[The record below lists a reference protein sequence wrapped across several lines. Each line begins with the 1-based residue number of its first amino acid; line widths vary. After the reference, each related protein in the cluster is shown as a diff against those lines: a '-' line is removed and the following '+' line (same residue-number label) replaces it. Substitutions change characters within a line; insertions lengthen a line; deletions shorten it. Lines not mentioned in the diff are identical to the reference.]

1 MTENHFGAFKTIGFI
16 GLGAMGSQMVKH
28 LKGVANILIYDSDAA
43 RAATAAAAVG
53 GKVVDGVS
61 GMGSADAVIL
71 MLPTSAV
78 VDQMLH
84 GANAGKGLL
93 DYLSSGAMIIDMSS
107 SAPTN
112 SVANAEIAARR
123 GIHFIDAP
131 VSGGIKGAEAASL
144 AIMAGGAQA
153 DYDRALPL
161 LQKMGGKVFLVGK
174 VGSGHAI
181 KALNNLL
188 AATAPGRH
196 QRGLCGRHQVRPG
209 PGHDAE
215 SHRRFQRQ
223 SFQTTHVWQKAVIE
237 RSFQFGFTLALMEKD
252 VRVAMSLFDAMGS
265 DAKLSRT
272 SAAIWAK
279 ALAAAAPGSDMTI
292 VAKQAEQP
300 WDCSARLLQ
309 PRGRHSHEWLGG
321 RSESPGERGFRGQ
334 AETVRGEPLAP
345 VRRHHRDQFADVSG
359 RTKRHMRG

>member
-1 MTENHFGAFKTIGFI
+1 MTENHFGAFKTVGFI

-28 LKGVANILIYDSDAA
+28 LKGVANILIYDTDAT

-61 GMGSADAVIL
+61 GMSSADAVIL

-78 VDQMLH
+78 VDQVLH

-188 AATAPGRH
+188 AATALVATSEVFAVGTKF
-196 QRGLCGRHQVRPG
+196 GLDPAMMLKVI
-209 PGHDAE
+209 DA
-215 SHRRFQRQ
+215 SSGQ

-292 VAKQAEQP
+292 VAKQAEQ
-300 WDCSARLLQ
+300 AVGL
-309 PRGRHSHEWLGG
+309 
-321 RSESPGERGFRGQ
+321 
-334 AETVRGEPLAP
+334 
-345 VRRHHRDQFADVSG
+345 
-359 RTKRHMRG
+359 